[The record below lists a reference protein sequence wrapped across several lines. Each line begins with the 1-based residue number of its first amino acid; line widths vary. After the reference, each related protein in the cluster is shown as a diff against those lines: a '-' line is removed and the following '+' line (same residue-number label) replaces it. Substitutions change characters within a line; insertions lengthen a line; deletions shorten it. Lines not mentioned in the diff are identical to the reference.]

1 MRINLGKSKNIH
13 IVQCAALKIHRSL
26 MISPPQR
33 SVEYS
38 NKAACHGFSS
48 IVVSKPPTIFDDES
62 VVDVGIVDPAHGAI
76 RIYKNFKVSVEVIG
90 KLLLPATIV
99 NEMTFTNSMHKNTAI
114 FESSNYFY

>member
-1 MRINLGKSKNIH
+1 MRMNLGKSKNIH

-33 SVEYS
+33 SAEYN

-62 VVDVGIVDPAHGAI
+62 VVDVDVGIVDPAHEAI
-76 RIYKNFKVSVEVIG
+76 NIQKTSKCRS
-90 KLLLPATIV
+90 KLLESYYYLQQL
-99 NEMTFTNSMHKNTAI
+99 SMK
-114 FESSNYFY
+114 